1 MSAKPQLHVSALTM
15 QCGEAF
21 RRRYI
26 EKEIIPPGVASVV
39 GTATDKT
46 VTKNLE
52 NKITLDELLSIEEIE
67 DTARDGLD
75 QAWAWGV
82 TLDEE
87 ERQKGI
93 KKVKGEATD
102 KAIRLSVLHAKDKA
116 PELRPTHVQRKWALE
131 LPGFPVDL
139 VGTLDIQEGSESV
152 RDTKTSGKS
161 PKEDVADNSIQLTSY
176 ALGIKVIDGQ
186 APRKVVLDYLI
197 DTRIPIARTY
207 EATRSADDY
216 QALLRRIET
225 ICLAIERGVFMPVSP
240 DYWMC
245 CPKWCGYFST
255 CRYVRRPKQFSIGE

>member
-1 MSAKPQLHVSALTM
+1 M

-46 VTKNLE
+46 VTRNLE
-52 NKITLDELLSIEEIE
+52 SKMDTQELLSIEEIQ
-67 DTARDGLD
+67 DLARDGLD
-75 QAWAWGV
+75 QAWRWGV
-82 TLDEE
+82 TLDDEE
-87 ERQKGI
+87 IEKGV

-102 KAIRLSVLHAKDKA
+102 KAIRLSVLHAKSKA

-139 VGTLDIQEGSESV
+139 VGTLDIQEGLESV
-152 RDTKTSGKS
+152 RDTKTSKQS
-161 PKEDVADNSIQLTSY
+161 PKEDVAENSIQLTSY

-186 APRKVVLDYLI
+186 APRKVILDYLI
-197 DTRIPIARTY
+197 DTKMPIARTY
-207 EATRSADDY
+207 EATRDDDDFR
-216 QALLRRIET
+216 ALLRRVET

-240 DYWMC
+240 DHWMC
-245 CPKWCGYFST
+245 CAKWCGYWST
-255 CRYVRRPKQFSIGE
+255 CRYVQRPKQFSIEETKWQA